1 MEVETRVALPPSL
14 DLGVFVGRVVVA
26 DDMDFLV
33 LWNRSPDQIEE
44 LDPFLVPVP
53 LHAGPDDFAVMSGDD
68 FTSMALVLLGG
79 TGLVSVTSNVH
90 PKGMADLM
98 NASLAADVA
107 TARKIQYQLF
117 PLMQAM
123 FFDTNPVPAKKA
135 LELDPGFAPAANN
148 LAFLLADQDK
158 ELDRALELA
167 LKAKER
173 LPDDPG
179 VMDTL
184 GWAYYKKG
192 LYDSARSELLD
203 SIEKMPDN
211 AVIHYHLGL
220 TYYKKGEKEKA
231 REELEKALSLDN
243 SFDGAKEAAEVLKK
257 L

>member
-1 MEVETRVALPPSL
+1 MDVLANIVMVHMAKNEFDAAVRRCDIQLQKVGDKAVPRAFILNMKGSILSTWNKGAEAEKAFKQAIQENPNFLPPYYSL
-14 DLGVFVGRVVVA
+14 ARLYMREKRQ
-26 DDMDFLV
+26 DMAISQYNAL
-33 LWNRSPDQIEE
+33 LEK
-44 LDPFLVPVP
+44 DPKQPFP
-53 LHAGPDDFAVMSGDD
+53 HM
-68 FTSMALVLLGG
+68 LLGIIYDIQKEH
-79 TGLVSVTSNVH
+79 N
-90 PKGMADLM
+90 
-98 NASLAADVA
+98 LAEEE
-107 TARKIQYQLF
+107 Y
-117 PLMQAM
+117 
-123 FFDTNPVPAKKA
+123 KKA

-167 LKAKER
+167 QKAKER